1 MMTPQE
7 TTLHAMTLAY
17 AFRYTPSAL
26 NRLVEQAGDI
36 DTVMQYRNDIRQVLP
51 DASERLLQTLGNLD
65 GARQRA
71 EQELTFCQQKGIQ
84 VLVRG
89 NDASYPARLTECDD
103 APFVL
108 YYLGNT
114 PLNVPHTLS
123 VVGTRHITAY
133 GRDLIQ
139 QLLNDLAKRLPQLL
153 IVSGLAYGVDIC
165 AHRAALTNGLP
176 TVGVLAH
183 GLDTLYP
190 TRHRNDANS
199 MVKQGGLLTEY
210 VSGTRADKMQFVQRN
225 RIVAGM
231 TDATL
236 VIESAAK
243 GGALI
248 TARIAREYNREVLA
262 VPGRTGD
269 IYSEGCNRLIRDNVA
284 ALVTSADDIINAL
297 EWQDSVQQTP
307 TAQRKE
313 RQLFPQLSE
322 EEQRVVDILQQN
334 NDLNVNILS
343 VQSGI
348 EIGQLFALLFN
359 LEMLGIVRPY
369 AGGTYHL
376 CEG

>member
-1 MMTPQE
+1 
-7 TTLHAMTLAY
+7 MTLAY
-17 AFRYTPSAL
+17 AFRYTPTAL

-36 DTVMQYRNDIRQVLP
+36 DTVMQYHNDIRQVLP
-51 DASERLLQTLGNLD
+51 DASERLRQTLGNLD
-65 GARQRA
+65 EARQRA

-84 VLVRG
+84 VLVRSI
-89 NDASYPARLTECDD
+89 DASYPARLTECDD

-133 GRDLIQ
+133 GRDLVQ

-269 IYSEGCNRLIRDNVA
+269 NYSEGCNRLIRDNVA
-284 ALVTSADDIINAL
+284 ALITSADDIINAL
-297 EWQDSVQQTP
+297 EWQDSVQQT
-307 TAQRKE
+307 TTTQRKE
-313 RQLFPQLSE
+313 GQLFPQLSE

-348 EIGQLFALLFN
+348 EVGQLFALLFN